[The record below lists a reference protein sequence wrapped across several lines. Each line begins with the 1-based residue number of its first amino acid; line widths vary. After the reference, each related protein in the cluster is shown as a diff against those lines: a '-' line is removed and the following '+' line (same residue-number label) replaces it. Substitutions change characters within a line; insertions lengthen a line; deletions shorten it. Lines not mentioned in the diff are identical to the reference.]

1 MTIFITTEENYILT
15 IQKINIIFH
24 FNNKISLIKTSFLF
38 ILIVSMYLLNNKQ
51 FALFNLKYMMNYNI
65 IKKKYNDKTTI
76 HSHPFLSI
84 IIPIYNVKTKYLL
97 RAFISILN
105 QTFNNFEIIVIN
117 DFSSEDT
124 KNTIMQLFLEIK
136 NVKIIHHNKNLGIY
150 NSRVDGILNANGK
163 YILFMDSDDMIS
175 NQDLF
180 KIIYFFNLE
189 YNLDIIEFVVLY
201 ENEGKHNILKPDD
214 HRLSHYHNH
223 KKKIIYQPEL
233 SNILFFEPKNNSY
246 TTIICRPIWN
256 KIVRKEIFINTINF
270 IGTNIYFNL
279 AEDTIMNVLNFQFAS
294 NYSNINVSGYIYNIR
309 KKSITHGNMGKDHEI
324 TNCKSVLIY
333 LKSLYKYIK
342 YFKKNRN
349 YLFYELKEMEYFF
362 LKIKN
367 YQLSYL
373 LLDTKKYFNDILNDV
388 NVSYNLKN
396 LVINFSMQYTK

>member
-1 MTIFITTEENYILT
+1 
-15 IQKINIIFH
+15 
-24 FNNKISLIKTSFLF
+24 
-38 ILIVSMYLLNNKQ
+38 MYLLNNKQ

-214 HRLSHYHNH
+214 HRLSHY
-223 KKKIIYQPEL
+223 
-233 SNILFFEPKNNSY
+233 LF
-246 TTIICRPIWN
+246 I
-256 KIVRKEIFINTINF
+256 
-270 IGTNIYFNL
+270 
-279 AEDTIMNVLNFQFAS
+279 
-294 NYSNINVSGYIYNIR
+294 
-309 KKSITHGNMGKDHEI
+309 
-324 TNCKSVLIY
+324 
-333 LKSLYKYIK
+333 
-342 YFKKNRN
+342 
-349 YLFYELKEMEYFF
+349 
-362 LKIKN
+362 
-367 YQLSYL
+367 
-373 LLDTKKYFNDILNDV
+373 
-388 NVSYNLKN
+388 
-396 LVINFSMQYTK
+396 